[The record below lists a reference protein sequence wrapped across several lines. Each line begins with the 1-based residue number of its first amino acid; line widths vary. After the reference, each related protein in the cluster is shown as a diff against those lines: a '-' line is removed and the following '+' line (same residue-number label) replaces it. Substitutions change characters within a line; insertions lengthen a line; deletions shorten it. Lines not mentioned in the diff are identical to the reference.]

1 MLNPEREFDRRSSS
15 KLAKFLLT
23 LSILIAATLLT
34 VLLPIT
40 LARAASSSVL
50 IASIY
55 PDTYLAGEPDEAF
68 QLINISASPIDL
80 SNWTV
85 TDFEGTITL
94 SGPLASGQTIWIA
107 REAASFYLE
116 FGFKPDY
123 EYQLD
128 SDPAVPNLA
137 RSGSL
142 ALANPGDQLILFNA
156 SSVLIDS
163 VVFQGGATTGTDWS
177 GAAVNAYTQSVFGQ
191 EGQILYRKRDQATG
205 RPVPDTDTAADW
217 AQATDDPINGKKV
230 QYPGWDLDRYF
241 FIHQVTQTATI
252 TYAVAP
258 DALYNTVA
266 TYIGQASQSI
276 YYEGYTF
283 DNAHLADLMSTTL
296 AAHPGMDVTLLLEG
310 GPVGG
315 IENQDKR
322 NCQVIETAGGRCWF
336 IINDSNATPVIHDR
350 YNFQHAKFMIIDNK
364 YLLTGSENL
373 NYTSMPADDKSDG
386 TSGNRGVWLITDSP
400 DLIAYALDIFNHD
413 LDPTHHRD
421 LRRWSAADPTYGAPP
436 GGFVPNYS
444 SGGSFYTTTFTTP
457 FSAGG
462 NFSFEVVQSPDNSL
476 RSNGGLLGMVARAGA
491 GDTVLIEQ
499 LYEHPFWGPA
509 SSNPTNDPNPRLEAY
524 IAAARRGAS
533 VYLLLDSVF
542 DIVSDS
548 RSNMAT
554 CGYVTTLAAAE
565 SLNLFCRRGNP
576 TGTGI
581 HNKMI
586 LVKAAGQGFTHVG
599 SINGSENS
607 SKANR
612 ELAVQVKSTAA
623 HDYLAGVFWHDWVL
637 TGGVLPP
644 PDHKT
649 YLPIV
654 IKDGGENVARTPT
667 R

>member
-1 MLNPEREFDRRSSS
+1 MLNPEHEFACNSRPR
-15 KLAKFLLT
+15 LAKSLLK
-23 LSILIAATLLT
+23 LSILIASILLAA
-34 VLLPIT
+34 LPPIP
-40 LARAASSSVL
+40 LAKAASSSVL
-50 IASIY
+50 IASVY
-55 PDTYLAGEPDEAF
+55 PDTYLSGEPDEAF
-68 QLINISASPIDL
+68 QLINVSTSPIDL
-80 SNWTV
+80 TNWTV

-94 SGPLASGQTIWIA
+94 IGTLASGQTIWIA

-142 ALANPGDQLILFNA
+142 ALANTGDQLAFFNA
-156 SSVLIDS
+156 SSVLVDA
-163 VVFQGGATTGTDWS
+163 VVFQGGATTSTDWS
-177 GAAVNAYTQSVFGQ
+177 GATINAYTQGVFGQ
-191 EGQILYRKRDQATG
+191 EGQILYRRRDQATG
-205 RPVPDTDTAADW
+205 RPVSDTDTAVDW

-241 FIHQVTQTATI
+241 FTHKITQTATI

-258 DALYNTVA
+258 DALYSTVA
-266 TYIGQASQSI
+266 TYISQASQSI

-283 DNAHLADLMSTTL
+283 DNAHLADLISTTL
-296 AAHPGMDVTLLLEG
+296 AAHPGITVTLLLEG

-322 NCQVIETAGGRCWF
+322 NCQVIETAGGQCWF

-350 YNFQHAKFMIIDNK
+350 YSFQHAKFMIIDDK

-373 NYTSMPADDKSDG
+373 NYTSMPADNKADG
-386 TSGNRGVWLITDSP
+386 TSGNRGVWLVTDSA

-413 LDPTHHRD
+413 LDPTNHRD

-457 FSAGG
+457 FSTSG
-462 NFSFEVVQSPDNSL
+462 NFFFEVVQSPDNSL
-476 RSNGGLLGMVARAGA
+476 RSNGGLLGMVSRAGG
-491 GDTVLIEQ
+491 GDTVLVQQ
-499 LYEHPFWGPA
+499 LYEHPFWGPS

-533 VYLLLDSVF
+533 VYLLLDSAF
-542 DIVSDS
+542 DFVSDS

-554 CGYVTTLAAAE
+554 CGYVSTLAAGE

-576 TGTGI
+576 IGTGI
-581 HNKMI
+581 HNKMV
-586 LVKAAGQGFTHVG
+586 LVKAGGQGYVHVG

-612 ELAVQVKSTAA
+612 ELAVQVKSTGAFS
-623 HDYLAGVFWHDWVL
+623 YLAGVFWHDWVL
-637 TGGVLPP
+637 TGGLLPP
-644 PDHKT
+644 TEHRT

-654 IKDGGENVARTPT
+654 IKGG
-667 R
+667 